1 MEELR
6 KLLSKAEDLGW
17 GYGIYEEDAK
27 HSYVRLRKYSPAG
40 ENFHMDIDF
49 GKEIPATD
57 FMDNLSNY
65 HFDPDEHAEEKIKVR
80 GKHGVP
86 DSIRT
91 LIEDAEAIEKMISEL
106 YDACWY
112 TFSGMTEP
120 KPFSEELHVYRFKCK
135 RDVGIIL
142 AESLDHASKIFFQR
156 YPECW
161 IADVSYLCEIKS
173 SGLYVCNEKTGGK
186 DDKGK

>member
-17 GYGIYEEDAK
+17 SYGIYEEDAK
-27 HSYVRLRKYSPAG
+27 HSYVRLRKCSPAG
-40 ENFHMDIDF
+40 EDFHMDIDI
-49 GKEIPATD
+49 GKEIPVTD

-80 GKHGVP
+80 GKNGVP

-91 LIEDAEAIEKMISEL
+91 LIEDAESIGKMINEL

-112 TFSGMTEP
+112 VYNGTPEP
-120 KPFSEELHVYRFKCK
+120 KPFSEGLHVYRFKCK
-135 RDVGIIL
+135 GDRGIIL
-142 AESLDHASKIFFQR
+142 AESMDHASKILFQR

-161 IADVSYLCEIKS
+161 IADVSYLCGIKS
-173 SGLYVCNEKTGGK
+173 SGLYVCK
-186 DDKGK
+186 